1 VLFFVFF
8 LEDEDDEEAEEEEE
22 EGVAAV
28 DAKGAPV
35 SRCGSACRHEERM

>member
-22 EGVAAV
+22 EGVAV
-28 DAKGAPV
+28 DAKGAPF